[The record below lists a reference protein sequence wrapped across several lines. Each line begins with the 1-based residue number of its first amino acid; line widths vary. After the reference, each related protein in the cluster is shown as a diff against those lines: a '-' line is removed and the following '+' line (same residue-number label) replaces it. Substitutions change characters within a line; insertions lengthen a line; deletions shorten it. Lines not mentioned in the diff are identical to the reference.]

1 MHTDITWTD
10 SAWEQWKAKR
20 ADCADIAA
28 YFGEQLGREHLHELQ
43 DRFIQTTFAAG
54 PVNVQTDGDGFY
66 ITTPHI
72 VIGLV
77 WTPDSDAELLR
88 RIDHDRV
95 GGRWMDAV
103 PDAWP
108 RTGRW
113 SAHS

>member
-10 SAWEQWKAKR
+10 AAWEAWKAKR
-20 ADCADIAA
+20 AHCAEIGA
-28 YFGEQLGREHLHELQ
+28 YFGEPIAREHLHELQ

-54 PVNVQTDGDGFY
+54 PVNVQTDGDGFL
-66 ITTPHI
+66 ISTPHI

-77 WTPDSDAELLR
+77 WTPDTDEQRKR
-88 RIDHDRV
+88 RLAGFGMHYDNENTD
-95 GGRWMDAV
+95 D
-103 PDAWP
+103 WP

>member
-10 SAWEQWKAKR
+10 AAWEHWGAVR
-20 ADCADIAA
+20 DRCRMMGA
-28 YFGEQLGREHLHELQ
+28 YYGDALRHEHEAELL
-43 DRFIQTTFAAG
+43 DTFTRVTFAAG
-54 PVNVQTDGDGFY
+54 PVNVDKDGDGFY

-77 WTPDSDAELLR
+77 WTPDTDARMTKRIAEATGITPVAFDSD
-88 RIDHDRV
+88 
-95 GGRWMDAV
+95 
-103 PDAWP
+103 WP